1 MALFS
6 SSDVSAQQFH
16 KILAP
21 EGGRI
26 IEGAKA
32 RKAALIDI
40 QPLDLSFPS

>member
-1 MALFS
+1 MLVHS
-6 SSDVSAQQFH
+6 NSIKSWLLKV
-16 KILAP
+16 

-40 QPLDLSFPS
+40 QPLDLSFPC